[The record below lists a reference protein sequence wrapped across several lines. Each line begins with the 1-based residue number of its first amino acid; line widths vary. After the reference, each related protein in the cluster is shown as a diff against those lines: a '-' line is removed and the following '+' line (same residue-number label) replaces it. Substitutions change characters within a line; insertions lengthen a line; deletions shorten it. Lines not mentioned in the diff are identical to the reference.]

1 MAHITAFAGINGST
15 ASTVRHDEAATPV
28 SQMAA
33 RPAPTTAPAAPA
45 AVAKATVP
53 AATAERKADTSKV
66 LFDPSGKWAVHL
78 HTLTADRAQTLLQ
91 ILRDLA
97 PVGTQVDA
105 PLLRR
110 VSAYDEASTKDPL
123 LAAEILR
130 DLSALDQLAFRMS
143 RKRYHEIAERALRR
157 TLLSQMSEYP
167 LMGRLGVHMSAYA
180 V

>member
-33 RPAPTTAPAAPA
+33 RPAPATAPA

>member
-1 MAHITAFAGINGST
+1 MAYITAFAGINGST
-15 ASTVRHDEAATPV
+15 ASTVRHDEATPPSEVVAQPAAARAAIKSVITPV
-28 SQMAA
+28 PVKEKES
-33 RPAPTTAPAAPA
+33 
-45 AVAKATVP
+45 
-53 AATAERKADTSKV
+53 ERKADVSKV

-110 VSAYDEASTKDPL
+110 VSAYDEAATKDPL
-123 LAAEILR
+123 LTGEILR
-130 DLSALDQLAFRMS
+130 DLGALDNLAFRMS

-157 TLLSQMSEYP
+157 TLLSQMSEHP
-167 LMGRLGVHMSAYA
+167 LMNRLGVHMTAYA

>member
-33 RPAPTTAPAAPA
+33 RPAPTTAPA